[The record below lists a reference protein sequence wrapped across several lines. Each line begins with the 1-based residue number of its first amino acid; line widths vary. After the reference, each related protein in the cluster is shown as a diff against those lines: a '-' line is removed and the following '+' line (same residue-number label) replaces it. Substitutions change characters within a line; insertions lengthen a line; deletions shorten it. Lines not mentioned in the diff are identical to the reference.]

1 MRTPETLTAARRA
14 ASLQQQVGTAVPNL
28 LPTSSQD
35 SMTTPVSNKPNLSPN
50 DKRVEAARAA
60 LITPSRNATANIDP
74 MDEADGSVT
83 ILSIDDIEPYKHNP
97 RTEVNP
103 KYAEIKASM
112 IAEGR
117 ITNTIMVTRR
127 SPKEKYFPYGGG
139 NTRIQI
145 AKELYAA
152 GDKRFATLHVITKK
166 WASDSSVITAHL
178 SENDNRGDISFW
190 DRAQGV
196 MKFKEHFERESGR
209 VLSASD
215 LNKELKNN
223 GLSYGIKMVQNFIFA
238 IDNLSL
244 IGKFLKSRE
253 INESIRPSITAILD
267 AGQKFNKK
275 DEVKDAMDEIM
286 LMHGQDLESTEI
298 SNREKDP
305 AERLP
310 PQIDLTGFIHD
321 LQTVAAK
328 VLKLD
333 VDCMPAI
340 TQAIAE
346 NPKISPEEIKKIQRA
361 EDKNPINAGK
371 KSPLGGML
379 SGLKKHPKENKSS
392 DSSAVSNKP
401 NNSFDQHLI
410 SAIANLNAVVPVA
423 DFLKA
428 DPRMPYGFFVDL
440 PASTEQVNGEQLT
453 DEIAGLREA
462 LWPVLASFSGQ
473 ANEALAGCIP
483 ADSRWGQMKVANVDA
498 MTQACAA
505 SGVAFR
511 NGILYVTSAHIW
523 MLMSHPE
530 AGPVFMNLVR
540 VLAEG
545 HAITPGKF
553 NIPFLPLFS

>member
-1 MRTPETLTAARRA
+1 MRTPETLTAVRRA
-14 ASLQQQVGTAVPNL
+14 ASLQQQVGAAVPNL

-60 LITPSRNATANIDP
+60 LITPSRNATGSIDP

-145 AKELYAA
+145 AKELHAA
-152 GDKRFATLHVITKK
+152 GDQRFATLHVITKK

-223 GLSYGIKMVQNFIFA
+223 GLSYGIKMVQNFLFA

-244 IGKFLKSRE
+244 IGKFVKSSEVNE
-253 INESIRPSITAILD
+253 IIRPSMTAILD
-267 AGQKFNKK
+267 IGQKFNKK

-286 LMHGQDLESTEI
+286 LMHGQDLESLEI

-305 AERLP
+305 AERKPLE
-310 PQIDLTGFIHD
+310 IDVPGFIHD

-328 VLKLD
+328 ALKLN

-340 TQAIAE
+340 TKAVAE
-346 NPKISPEEIKKIQRA
+346 NPKIAPEEIKKIQI
-361 EDKNPINAGK
+361 EDKKPNLGK
-371 KSPLGGML
+371 QAPLGRML
-379 SGLKKHPKENKSS
+379 SLVKNPAPESKTSKAPPSTNKG
-392 DSSAVSNKP
+392 
-401 NNSFDQHLI
+401 FEQYLI
-410 SAIANLNAVVPVA
+410 SAISSLNAVIPVA

-428 DPRMPYGFFVDL
+428 DPRLPYGFFVDL
-440 PASTEQVNGEQLT
+440 PASMEQVDGVQLS

-462 LWPVLASFSGQ
+462 LWPVLASLSGQ
-473 ANEALAGCIP
+473 ANEALASCIP
-483 ADSRWGQMKVANVDA
+483 SDSRWGQMKAASADA

-505 SGVAFR
+505 AGAAFR
-511 NGILYVTSAHIW
+511 NGVLYVTSAHIW
-523 MLMSHPE
+523 MLMSHPD
-530 AGPVFMNLVR
+530 AGPVFMNLLK

-545 HAITPGKF
+545 HTTSPGKF
-553 NIPFLPLFS
+553 AIPFQPLFS